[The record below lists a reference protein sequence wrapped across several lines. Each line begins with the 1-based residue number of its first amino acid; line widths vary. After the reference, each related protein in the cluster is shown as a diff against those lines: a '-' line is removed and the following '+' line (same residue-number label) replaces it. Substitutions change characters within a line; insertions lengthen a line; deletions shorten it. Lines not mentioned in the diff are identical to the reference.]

1 MRISDMVLVL
11 IIIILFGFLHAKIHE
26 LETSSASDSPS
37 AGQNV
42 SGKAISALQEADR
55 GHIEGMRQQQ
65 YETVEMI
72 VTAYCLCEKCCGR
85 WFKDGFN
92 AEGIR
97 ITASGVPAKG
107 KLIAAPRIYPFG
119 TIMDVP
125 GYGDGVQVQD
135 RGGVITGNKIDL
147 LFSSHKEAL
156 IFGRQTLKVKV
167 YKNN

>member
-1 MRISDMVLVL
+1 MDFKDMAITVICFISVFMAG
-11 IIIILFGFLHAKIHE
+11 IFYEKE
-26 LETSSASDSPS
+26 CPSASLSDSPS

-42 SGKAISALQEADR
+42 SGAVEISLQEADR
-55 GHIEGMRQQQ
+55 AYIEVIMN
-65 YETVEMI
+65 VS
-72 VTAYCLCEKCCGR
+72 AYCLCEKCCGR

-92 AEGIR
+92 AEGVR

-125 GYGDGVQVQD
+125 GYGDGVEVQD

-147 LFSSHKEAL
+147 LFPSHKEAL
-156 IFGRQTLKVKV
+156 NWGRRILKVKV
-167 YKNN
+167 YQNN